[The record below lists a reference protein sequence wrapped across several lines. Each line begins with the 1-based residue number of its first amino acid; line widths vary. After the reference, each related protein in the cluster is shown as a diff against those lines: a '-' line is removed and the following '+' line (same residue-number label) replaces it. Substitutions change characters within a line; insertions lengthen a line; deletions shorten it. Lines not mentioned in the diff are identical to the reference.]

1 MIDANEYAGD
11 LPIELNTLIMNDFC
25 LLTTGFNRTIRISLK
40 FRPFFDSFP
49 GNFRAEKRLGLQAT
63 LELMCVSPRT
73 RLNKQGTTRRK

>member
-25 LLTTGFNRTIRISLK
+25 FLTTGFNRTIRISLK
-40 FRPFFDSFP
+40 FR
-49 GNFRAEKRLGLQAT
+49 RLGLQAT